1 MVSLANF
8 ALSAHT
14 TNCLELGS
22 SGSPAERRGKSIHLH
37 LSPELPPRPAFTRP
51 TPVHTIVTA
60 RADITSAAAR
70 MQ

>member
-37 LSPELPPRPAFTRP
+37 LKPGRRGVLP

-60 RADITSAAAR
+60 RADTTSAAAR